1 MKIGFMGLG
10 AIGTPMAARIADA
23 GYRLSVWNRS
33 PAKVA
38 ELTAQG
44 AQQAATPAALAD
56 SCDVLCICVTG
67 VEALEDVVFGAAGV
81 ARSRTPPAYV
91 VDHSTVPTGDTRRL
105 ADRLKEATGSI
116 WVDAPVSGGIVGAER
131 GTLAAFVGGPEHA
144 VDAVRP
150 VLACFCDNITHMGP
164 TGTGQATKAC
174 NQMIGFLSAFAVAEA
189 LVLGERLGVDV
200 ARLPDAFAGG
210 FADTPA
216 IREWRRN
223 MAEGPLIG
231 LPLHTEAMRAFLSN
245 GPALPAYGGA
255 SPANLRKDIDIIRT
269 LARQTGVTLPL
280 IEQMAV
286 MVGLLHANRGG

>member
-1 MKIGFMGLG
+1 MKVGFIGFG
-10 AIGTPMAARIADA
+10 AIGTPMTARILEA
-23 GYRLSVWNRS
+23 GHQLSVWNRT

-38 ELTAQG
+38 DLTARG
-44 AQQAATPAALAD
+44 ARQASTPAALAD

-67 VEALEDVVFGAAGV
+67 VEALEDVIFGAAGV
-81 ARSRTPPAYV
+81 TKSRTPPAYL
-91 VDHSTVPTGDTRRL
+91 VDHSTVPMGDTRGMAVRL
-105 ADRLKEATGSI
+105 EEATGSI